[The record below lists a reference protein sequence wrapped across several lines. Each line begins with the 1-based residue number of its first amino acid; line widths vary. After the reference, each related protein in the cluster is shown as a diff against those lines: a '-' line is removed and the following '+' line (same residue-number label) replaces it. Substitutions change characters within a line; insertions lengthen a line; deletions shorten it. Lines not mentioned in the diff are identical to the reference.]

1 MGAMARAGGVLAA
14 TAVAAASAAGA
25 SAEVTAPVAGPTAP
39 VVHDGPPPWSSV
51 TQAWTVVRWGAPGG
65 TGTRVYLV
73 SPSGHAYPTSA
84 TGETGDLLDVARDG
98 RSVVGDVDHDQGDT
112 RRSSARVTSLVTGQ
126 VRAGTDFGIN
136 GRARFTNATGTR
148 FATSYYPDAG
158 ASAAAY
164 EDATSSRRITTWTT
178 SGVDRDDPGDRSGP
192 SAARR
197 AEHGARARRAADAPA
212 QHDRCHRAAL
222 APAVLLLPV
231 VLPAAVVARRH
242 RRGLV
247 HLGRWVLGR
256 LPRRSRRVHA
266 APHDIDRT
274 SGRRLRHRLGPH
286 RGAVALDEGAGAGP
300 TCCATSPA
308 PVSPRC
314 RPATP
319 RPDHGAVGAE
329 QLGARV
335 DLGHRG
341 RAGRI
346 IRHDLKRGTT
356 TTIFGAG
363 DGRILDAVVI
373 NRLR

>member
-1 MGAMARAGGVLAA
+1 MLAA

-51 TQAWTVVRWGAPGG
+51 TQAWTAVRWAAPGG

-98 RSVVGDVDHDQGDT
+98 RSIVGDVDHDQGDT

-126 VRAGTDFGIN
+126 VRAGTDFGTN

-178 SGVDRDDPGDRSGP
+178 SDVDRDDPVVTG
-192 SAARR
+192 
-197 AEHGARARRAADAPA
+197 
-212 QHDRCHRAAL
+212 Q
-222 APAVLLLPV
+222 
-231 VLPAAVVARRH
+231 VLPLPD
-242 RRGLV
+242 GLST
-247 HLGRWVLGR
+247 VLGLDGR
-256 LPRRSRRVHA
+256 LTRLRNTTGATEQRWRQPSSYYRSCSPQRWWRDGTAVASCTSAGGISAVYLVGLDGSMRRLTTSTGRQGGGFVTA
-266 APHDIDRT
+266 WDRT
-274 SGRRLRHRLGPH
+274 E
-286 RGAVALDEGAGAGP
+286 GAVALDEGAG
-300 TCCATSPA
+300 S
-308 PVSPRC
+308 
-314 RPATP
+314 
-319 RPDHGAVGAE
+319 RPDVLRYVTRTGQPAVQTGYPHGRTTVLSVLSNWELASISGTAGE
-329 QLGARV
+329 P
-335 DLGHRG
+335 
-341 RAGRI
+341 GRI